1 MMNDSCHSETSPV
14 IDYSI
19 IRSIVQDVVREELH
33 DFFKTNTDVP
43 DKVNAKDTG
52 REAADAFAKVLHSM
66 LHKDPASGPAGQVF

>member
-1 MMNDSCHSETSPV
+1 MMDDSCCSETSPV

-19 IRSIVQDVVREELH
+19 IRSIVREELH

-52 REAADAFAKVLHSM
+52 RETTDAFAKALHSM
-66 LHKDPASGPAGQVF
+66 LHKDPASGPARQVF